1 MIRLTKQFS
10 GYSWTYILEGIKK
23 REGHLHSIGWYW
35 ASGHKCH
42 GVWYTKSESVASQA
56 SAAFGVEIEDITE
69 ELKSKE
75 YRMAV

>member
-23 REGHLHSIGWYW
+23 REDLHSIGWSW
-35 ASGHKCH
+35 ASGYKCH

-56 SAAFGVEIEDITE
+56 SAVLGVELEDITE
-69 ELKSKE
+69 ELKLKE
-75 YRMAV
+75 YRRAV